1 MILPYV
7 LVTNYH
13 KFGFDGAES
22 GTSVPIKGQE
32 EKQYWTVFF
41 EHDLYPGKQMS
52 LGVHKHS
59 DVEPSRSKA
68 QAPFKKASQFSGTRK
83 WLEKPMGKADQP
95 FGTKIWLEQEESE
108 KQPFGT
114 RIWLEQGES
123 EKQPFGTRIW
133 LEQAESEKQPFG
145 TRIWLEQGES
155 EKQPFGTRIWL
166 EQEESEK
173 QPFGRH
179 ISTHDKPTDEEM
191 EKPNDVFGISLG
203 TGKVSQSIDNAAK
216 KETEKI
222 SQISVGHAWDEK
234 ETRILHSY
242 CENPSAIGEEKHC
255 AQSLQSMMDFAIS
268 KLGKNIKV
276 MSSSFSQNQDQY
288 VVEEVKKIGDN
299 AVMCHRLNFKNVAF
313 YCHQVNATTIYMVPL
328 VASDGTKSK
337 ALTICHHDT
346 RGMNPNMLYKVLK
359 VKPGTVPVCHF
370 IGNKAVAWVPDDD
383 VTDSDCYPS
392 FI

>member
-95 FGTKIWLEQEESE
+95 FGTK
-108 KQPFGT
+108 
-114 RIWLEQGES
+114 
-123 EKQPFGTRIW
+123 
-133 LEQAESEKQPFG
+133 
-145 TRIWLEQGES
+145 
-155 EKQPFGTRIWL
+155 IWL